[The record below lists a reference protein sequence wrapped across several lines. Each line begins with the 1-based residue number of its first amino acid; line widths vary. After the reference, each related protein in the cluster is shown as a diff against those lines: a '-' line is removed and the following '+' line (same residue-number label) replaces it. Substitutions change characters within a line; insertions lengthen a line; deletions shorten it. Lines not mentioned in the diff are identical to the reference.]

1 LSSQAEQ
8 DTFIEGLREDGIL
21 DELNASLGRAEA
33 EAPAE
38 AETAEEPEVEAP
50 AEEPEGEEPEA
61 TPEAEPE
68 VEPEPE
74 PEPEPEAPAAEV
86 DYIELAPETEEYL
99 AKYGGDVN
107 EALKAAANAQS
118 LIGRQGN
125 ELGEVR
131 QELNELREALM
142 QQQQYQAPQPY
153 RTILP
158 DPEEADEEELIAAYS
173 SIAHEAIE
181 RADAATLQQAVEAW
195 GELQPF
201 QASQFLSRL
210 QQQAYV
216 NELAALQAQDTGN
229 ALAAQMEE
237 LQQRHPDLA
246 SRVEEIGQE
255 AQRSPALGR
264 LLREDV
270 DPATRANALEEL
282 YLRVANRQTSE
293 TSQQALRRVAVKQ
306 SEEARRA
313 RQGAQVASSGR
324 GSVAEPDA
332 KPHLIPLGRTGRSVD
347 LNRVDEI
354 LKSDRI

>member
-1 LSSQAEQ
+1 MSSQAEQ

-21 DELNASLGRAEA
+21 DELNASLGRAEV

-38 AETAEEPEVEAP
+38 AETAEEPEVAP
-50 AEEPEGEEPEA
+50 AEEPEGDEPAA

-74 PEPEPEAPAAEV
+74 PEPEPAPAAEV

-99 AKYGGDVN
+99 QKYGGDVN

-125 ELGEVR
+125 EVGELR
-131 QELNELREALM
+131 AELTELREALT
-142 QQQQYQAPQPY
+142 QQQYQAPQPY
-153 RTILP
+153 RTPLP
-158 DPEEADEEELIAAYS
+158 DPEEADEDELVAAYS
-173 SIAHEAIE
+173 SIAYEAIE
-181 RADAATLQQAVEAW
+181 RRDAATLGQAVEAW
-195 GELQPF
+195 GEIQPF

-210 QQQAYV
+210 QQQAYA
-216 NELAALQAQDTGN
+216 NELAALQQQGTTDV
-229 ALAAQMEE
+229 LAEQMQE

-246 SRVEEIGQE
+246 SRVDEIGEE

-332 KPHLIPLGRTGRSVD
+332 KPHLIPLGKTGRSVD

-354 LKSDRI
+354 LQSDRI